1 MLALGD
7 WAQSLVRERERALRE
22 QMALRMLAEAE
33 EADDAAAI
41 NLQVEHLRAAQERL
55 DETLKGAVEDSSGYA
70 SLIEAVENLP
80 QDGADANLS
89 TVSSTAAAVSPRL
102 RWSVCVLLPSRCACC
117 VPV

>member
-1 MLALGD
+1 MLADPNRSDALARLLTGARWRLGAADMLALGD

-33 EADDAAAI
+33 DADDAAAI
-41 NLQVEHLRAAQERL
+41 NLQAEHLRAAQERL

-80 QDGADANLS
+80 QDGADGE
-89 TVSSTAAAVSPRL
+89 PRL
-102 RWSVCVLLPSRCACC
+102 R
-117 VPV
+117 